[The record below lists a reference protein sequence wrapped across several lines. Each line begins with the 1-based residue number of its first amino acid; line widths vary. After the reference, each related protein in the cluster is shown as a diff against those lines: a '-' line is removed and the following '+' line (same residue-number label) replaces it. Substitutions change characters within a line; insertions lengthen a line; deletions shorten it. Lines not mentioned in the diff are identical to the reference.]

1 MEVAASL
8 AVTAAGADMGSRHP
22 WCHHGQRHATALAMT
37 AADEAAG
44 AASLA
49 VTAAGADMRSRRPW
63 RHHGQQQRH
72 KRRAAELRIDAVEIY
87 RRLQMMRE
95 QLQRWELR

>member
-1 MEVAASL
+1 MN
-8 AVTAAGADMGSRHP
+8 
-22 WCHHGQRHATALAMT
+22 

-44 AASLA
+44 AATLA
-49 VTAAGADMRSRRPW
+49 VIAAGADMRSQLPR

-72 KRRAAELRIDAVEIY
+72 KRRAAELRIDAAEIY

-95 QLQRWELR
+95 QLQGWELQ

>member
-1 MEVAASL
+1 
-8 AVTAAGADMGSRHP
+8 
-22 WCHHGQRHATALAMT
+22 MT

-95 QLQRWELR
+95 QLQGWELR